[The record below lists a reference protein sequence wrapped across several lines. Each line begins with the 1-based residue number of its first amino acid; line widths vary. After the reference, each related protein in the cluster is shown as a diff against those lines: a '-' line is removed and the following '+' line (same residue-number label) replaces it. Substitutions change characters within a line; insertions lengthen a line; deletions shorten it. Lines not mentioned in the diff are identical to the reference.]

1 MKWYQENGTL
11 LGHQNLLACRLVRTA
26 LVPIHTRSPHGQ
38 ESLDKMEG
46 TYGMMAGIV
55 AEPNNK
61 NLPPQTEEKPS
72 PETGGCLSF

>member
-1 MKWYQENGTL
+1 MTW
-11 LGHQNLLACRLVRTA
+11 CPVRTA
-26 LVPIHTRSPHGQ
+26 LVLIHTSNSYGQ
-38 ESLDKMEG
+38 ENLDKKEG
-46 TYGMMAGIV
+46 TYGMMVGIV